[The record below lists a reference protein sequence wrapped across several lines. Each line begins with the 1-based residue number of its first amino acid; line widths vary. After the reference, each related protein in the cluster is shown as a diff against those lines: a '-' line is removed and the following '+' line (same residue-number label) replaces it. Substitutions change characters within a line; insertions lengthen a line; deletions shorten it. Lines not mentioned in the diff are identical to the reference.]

1 MLTPMMYAK
10 LHRATV
16 THADLEYE
24 GSITIDENLLK
35 LAQLKEN
42 QQVHIYNVNNGE
54 RFETYIIKGK
64 PGSGIIAINGAAAH
78 KANVGDK
85 VIIVAYAHLNEQ
97 EIATH
102 KPYIVIL
109 KESNEIKELK
119 NIETELTKA

>member
-64 PGSGIIAINGAAAH
+64 AGSGIIAINGAAAH

-97 EIATH
+97 EMATH

-109 KESNEIKELK
+109 KENNEIKELK